1 MKNTDKLYKMI
12 DELELDELY
21 KIRNI
26 VDSKIKKI
34 EQKTYNEKVLFQK
47 LNVFMEENFNLI
59 EKRIVKPNDFI
70 KTISDITGFEED
82 DILVADIFEINKS
95 ELEINRYY
103 PGEMILEVLNNS
115 LMNYGINI
123 NYKLNEKQKLFLEE
137 IRKTDKTLVK

>member
-26 VDSKIKKI
+26 VDGKIKKI

-70 KTISDITGFEED
+70 KAISDITGFEED

-95 ELEINRYY
+95 ELDINRYY

-123 NYKLNEKQKLFLEE
+123 DYKLNENQKLFLEE